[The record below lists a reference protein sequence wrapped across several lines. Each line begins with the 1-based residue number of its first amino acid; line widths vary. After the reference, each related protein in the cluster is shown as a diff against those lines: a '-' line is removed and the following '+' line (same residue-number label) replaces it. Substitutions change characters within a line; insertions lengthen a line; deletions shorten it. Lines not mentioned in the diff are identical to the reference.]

1 MKAIILA
8 AGYATRLFPLTKDF
22 PKPLIPI
29 AGKPM
34 IDYIIKNIEEIG
46 INEIFVVTNNKF
58 ANAFE
63 EWVQKKQRNS
73 KIEIINDETMSN
85 DDRLGAIGDI
95 QFVIKKKKIEEDLL
109 IIGGDNMIKF
119 SLKEAYEL
127 FKQKRKSV
135 VIGYDVKDKEKA
147 KSYAVLEID
156 DNKKVLEFVEKPQN
170 PKSTFCGICV
180 YFYPKEVLKLIDQYL
195 EEGNIPDAPG
205 NLPAWLITKDEVYA
219 KTHDEKWY
227 DVGGFESLKEAKED
241 YGEENVD
248 IEELK
253 KGNI

>member
-95 QFVIKKKKIEEDLL
+95 QFVI
-109 IIGGDNMIKF
+109 IK
-119 SLKEAYEL
+119 
-127 FKQKRKSV
+127 
-135 VIGYDVKDKEKA
+135 
-147 KSYAVLEID
+147 
-156 DNKKVLEFVEKPQN
+156 
-170 PKSTFCGICV
+170 
-180 YFYPKEVLKLIDQYL
+180 
-195 EEGNIPDAPG
+195 
-205 NLPAWLITKDEVYA
+205 
-219 KTHDEKWY
+219 
-227 DVGGFESLKEAKED
+227 
-241 YGEENVD
+241 
-248 IEELK
+248 
-253 KGNI
+253 